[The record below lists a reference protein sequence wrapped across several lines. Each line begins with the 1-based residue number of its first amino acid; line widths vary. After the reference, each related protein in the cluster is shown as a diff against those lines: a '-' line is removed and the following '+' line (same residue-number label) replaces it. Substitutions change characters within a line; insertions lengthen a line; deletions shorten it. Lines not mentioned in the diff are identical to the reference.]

1 MSVAQDLYAQP
12 LGTKFDSRSLYVPQ
26 GGRKTSAS
34 SRRTQET
41 MQRSHGSHLDKP
53 LPRIRRTPPP
63 QVSPNEPFAR
73 GFAKYNNQG
82 IEFGLYRKERLEN
95 SE

>member
-26 GGRKTSAS
+26 GGL
-34 SRRTQET
+34 
-41 MQRSHGSHLDKP
+41 SHRDKP
-53 LPRIRRTPPP
+53 LPRILRTPPP

-82 IEFGLYRKERLEN
+82 FGSGAYC
-95 SE
+95 